1 MFYTGLHQLSPIG
14 YLPMQKQLKH
24 LFTMMYESKPY
35 KSRTSGSSGVF
46 LLSVCGLENM
56 RGTYSGHAVVDL
68 MRS

>member
-1 MFYTGLHQLSPIG
+1 
-14 YLPMQKQLKH
+14 MQKQLKH